1 MDLYTRPM
9 IEDLKYKD
17 SIGESAAKKRINIF
31 GFKIFMIDEK
41 EPIGAKIV
49 SCAHSEGCDLIVI
62 GTGKPETN
70 RPFGSTSDYIVH
82 HSWVPVMICPVTVNQ
97 KQSE

>member
-1 MDLYTRPM
+1 M
-9 IEDLKYKD
+9 
-17 SIGESAAKKRINIF
+17 NIV

-97 KQSE
+97 KQNE